1 MTKTTKHGIT
11 TFHPNCKCYSAP
23 VIKDQFID
31 DEGDLTYVL
40 ENGNTVLAD
49 RYNSLWHPV
58 RGKIDWHTKGENPDK
73 RHII

>member
-1 MTKTTKHGIT
+1 MTKETKNGAVN
-11 TFHPNCKCYSAP
+11 FHASVPTYLPP

-31 DEGDLTYVL
+31 DEGNLTYVL
-40 ENGNTVLAD
+40 ESGNTVLAD

-58 RGKIDWHTKGENPDK
+58 KGKIDWHTKGENPDK